1 MNICFESHFT
11 GDVLE
16 RYAMGTL
23 SSFDYGPLE
32 EHLLLCKPCQ
42 TRLMELEE
50 FVLVIRAALTQLA
63 IHPQPR
69 FTAQSAYAL

>member
-1 MNICFESHFT
+1 
-11 GDVLE
+11 V
-16 RYAMGTL
+16 
-23 SSFDYGPLE
+23 
-32 EHLLLCKPCQ
+32 
-42 TRLMELEE
+42 EE